1 MEPQLFIFLPEQ
13 PLVQNRPVNI
23 CSIDSNSK
31 PSLVLG
37 KQLSKRQ
44 DNGRVP
50 SMNLRVRETWVQTQ
64 VSNFL
69 ALWHWASYV
78 TSISLS
84 VKWAAYLPGPLR
96 RWNARMYVGHLAVLS
111 AEWCPSAS
119 SAVPGVILLWCTFT
133 SGSVV
138 TYTGRMTSASSKG
151 TAHGHIEWVAPRV
164 LVQSGKVRVL
174 LWGPEGTTRYQHPF

>member
-13 PLVQNRPVNI
+13 PLVQNRPDNI

-50 SMNLRVRETWVQTQ
+50 SMNLRVRETRVQTQ

-78 TSISLS
+78 TSISFS

-96 RWNARMYVGHLAVLS
+96 RWNARMYVGHLAVLFLWS
-111 AEWCPSAS
+111 SSSGVPSQVVS
-119 SAVPGVILLWCTFT
+119 S
-133 SGSVV
+133 

-151 TAHGHIEWVAPRV
+151 TAHGHIEWVAPRM

-174 LWGPEGTTRYQHPF
+174 LWGPEGTTGYQHPF